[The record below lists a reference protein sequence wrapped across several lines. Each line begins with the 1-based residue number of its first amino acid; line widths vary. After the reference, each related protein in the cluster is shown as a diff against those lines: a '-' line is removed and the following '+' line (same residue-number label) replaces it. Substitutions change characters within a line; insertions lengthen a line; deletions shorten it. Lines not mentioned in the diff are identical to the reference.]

1 MKRDFQRANKTND
14 GAIEGDDDLFED
26 KPKTQKALEKMIKS
40 REGNNAYESDEDKNP
55 YASSVCHMMPLR
67 CRHRQLTI
75 KTGGGGGGGA
85 RACSHGPRYPATA
98 STDRSQGSATKVYTQ
113 QTSHVWLKSD
123 LTSGIESRRPLPLGS
138 KSHEPKNEQT
148 QPSRSVKR

>member
-40 REGNNAYESDEDKNP
+40 REGNNAYESDEEKNP

-67 CRHRQLTI
+67 SRRRQLTI
-75 KTGGGGGGGA
+75 ETGGGRGGGA
-85 RACSHGPRYPATA
+85 RACSHGSCYPATA
-98 STDRSQGSATKVYTQ
+98 STDRSQGSSTKDYTQ
-113 QTSHVWLKSD
+113 QTSQVWLKSD
-123 LTSGIESRRPLPLGS
+123 FTSGIKSRRPLSLGPKGDQS
-138 KSHEPKNEQT
+138 KNEQT
-148 QPSRSVKR
+148 